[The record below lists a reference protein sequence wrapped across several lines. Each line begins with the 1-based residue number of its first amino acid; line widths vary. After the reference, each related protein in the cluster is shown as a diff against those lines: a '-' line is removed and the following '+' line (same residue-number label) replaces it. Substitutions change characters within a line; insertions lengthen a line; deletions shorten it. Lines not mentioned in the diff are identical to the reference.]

1 MLLSDGGGRCYIE
14 SDSGNPNHKIGA
26 DTLNLKPKNKLLS
39 VGAGLILLTNSIVVY
54 PAGAA
59 AGDSWTRL
67 PDAPAWGHFVDTY
80 KNNTPVN
87 MAVYSNPSIGVLSG
101 FLELWTPG
109 ETWDTGT
116 KLNSGVLDY
125 NIQYVADLAKTRTPA
140 EEQAAYYDD
149 RRNQTY
155 GAVDGLGPWSE
166 VYRLMSGTYTTITSI
181 PEDATT
187 VKYNDGNDSNKAG
200 DSNSELGKMVDLI
213 GKVRGD
219 YASTSQA
226 KNFYSYKRPFRWKDT
241 SVIVPTLVPAMSKT
255 PEKDGGFPSGHT
267 NASYLAALALAY
279 AVPERFQELMT
290 RASEMGNN
298 RVIAGMHSPL
308 DVMGGRVTAMAFA
321 AGALNDPEHAA
332 LKQAAYTQ
340 AHEALLTQTGT
351 AEDRFTD
358 YAKNK
363 AQYAQRLTYGFPQIH
378 SVEVPAVAPKGAEVL
393 LETRLPYLSAD
404 QRRSVLVTTA
414 LPSGYPLL
422 DDPEGWGRL
431 NLFAAADG
439 YGAFAEHVTVTMDAA
454 KGGFHA
460 ADRWRNDISGTGG
473 LTKEGTGTLKLAGS
487 NTYSGGTEVN
497 AGVLEGDSATSFG
510 SGNVT
515 NTRGSVVE
523 NVYGKMTIGGSF
535 TQASEGTLVLNLTG
549 ADDVLEVK
557 GAVKADGKLKVN
569 FANGYAP
576 GSGLIPLMTHGENQR
591 SGQFAS
597 VQVEGLPSQY
607 NAQVV
612 YLSNQIALS
621 ITGTTSGGN
630 PGSGGGTGGGNPGGT
645 PGAPA
650 GNAGTVP
657 GTTGTA
663 PGNGSTAPAEPEK
676 QPQSGVDPFQS
687 GVVSRETVYKTVT
700 EAIAATKNQS
710 ISFKDTAGH
719 WGSSTIATAVK
730 LQIISG
736 YTDGTFRPD
745 APVTRAE
752 FAAMIARSFGLGT
765 NSAASK
771 FGDTA
776 SNWAAGHIAAL
787 ADKGIVTGYAD
798 GSFKPGA
805 TITRAEMVTIIGRVL
820 NLSVLQT
827 GTPASFTDVSSSY
840 WAADA
845 IRQAASANLVKGI
858 SASAFAPKNQATRAE
873 AVAVIIRALESDSA
887 VKALI
892 AGL

>member
-1 MLLSDGGGRCYIE
+1 M
-14 SDSGNPNHKIGA
+14 
-26 DTLNLKPKNKLLS
+26 NLKSKRKLLS
-39 VGAGLILLTNSIVVY
+39 VTAGLVLLTNSIAVH
-54 PAGAA
+54 PAEAA
-59 AGDSWTRL
+59 TGNSLTGL
-67 PDAPAWGHFVDTY
+67 PAAPAWGHFVDTY

-87 MAVYSNPSIGVLSG
+87 TAVYSNPSIGVLSG
-101 FLELWTPG
+101 FLDLWTPG
-109 ETWDTGT
+109 ATWDTGT
-116 KLNSGVLDY
+116 KLNNDVLDY
-125 NIQYVADLAKTRTPA
+125 NIQYVADLSKTRTPA

-155 GAVDGLGPWSE
+155 GAADGLGPLSE
-166 VYRLMSGTYTTITSI
+166 VYRTMSGTYTTINSI
-181 PEDATT
+181 PDDATS

-200 DSNSELGKMVDLI
+200 DSSSSLGKMVDLI
-213 GKVRGD
+213 GIVRGN

-226 KNFYSYKRPFRWKDT
+226 KKFYSYMRPFRWKDT
-241 SVIVPTLVPAMSKT
+241 SVIVPTLVPARSST
-255 PEKDGGFPSGHT
+255 PATDGGFPSGHT

-279 AVPERFQELMT
+279 SVPERFQELMA

-298 RVIAGMHSPL
+298 RVVAGMHSPL

-321 AGALNDPEHAA
+321 AGALTDPDNTA

-340 AHEALLTQTGT
+340 AHEVLLTQTGT

-363 AQYAQRLTYGFPQIH
+363 AQYTQRLTYGFPQIH
-378 SVEVPAVAPKGAEVL
+378 SNTEPAVAPKGAEVL

-404 QRRSVLVTTA
+404 QRRAVLVTTA

-439 YGAFAEHVTVTMDAA
+439 YGAFAEHVTVAMDAA

-497 AGVLEGDSATSFG
+497 AGVLEGDSATAFG
-510 SGNVT
+510 KGNVT
-515 NTRGSVVE
+515 NTGGSVVE
-523 NVYGKMTIGGSF
+523 NVYGKMVIGGSF
-535 TQASEGTLVLNLTG
+535 TQASEGTLVLGLTG
-549 ADDVLEVK
+549 ANDILEVK

-569 FANGYAP
+569 FGNSYVP
-576 GSGLIPLMTHGENQR
+576 GSGLIPLLTHGVSQR
-591 SGQFAS
+591 SGQFTS
-597 VQVEGLPSQY
+597 VQVEGLPSKY

-612 YLSNQIALS
+612 YLSDQIALS
-621 ITGTTSGGN
+621 ITDTTS
-630 PGSGGGTGGGNPGGT
+630 GGTGGGNPGGT
-645 PGAPA
+645 PGTPA
-650 GNAGTVP
+650 GNTGTVP
-657 GTTGTA
+657 GTTGTT
-663 PGNGSTAPAEPEK
+663 PGNGSTTPAEPEK
-676 QPQSGVDPFQS
+676 QPQSGVNPFQS
-687 GVVSRETVYKTVT
+687 GVVSREAVYKTVT
-700 EAIAATKNQS
+700 EAITATKNQS

-736 YTDGTFRPD
+736 YADGSFRPN

-765 NSAASK
+765 TSAASK

-776 SNWAAGHIAAL
+776 SNWAAGYIGAL

-820 NLSVLQT
+820 DLGVLQT
-827 GTPASFTDVSSSY
+827 GIPASFKDVSSSY
-840 WAADA
+840 WAANA
-845 IRQAASANLVKGI
+845 IRQATSANLVKGI
-858 SASAFAPKNQATRAE
+858 SASAFAPKSQATRAE
-873 AVAVIIRALESDSA
+873 AVAVIIRALESDSS
-887 VKALI
+887 VKALM

>member
-1 MLLSDGGGRCYIE
+1 
-14 SDSGNPNHKIGA
+14 
-26 DTLNLKPKNKLLS
+26 
-39 VGAGLILLTNSIVVY
+39 
-54 PAGAA
+54 
-59 AGDSWTRL
+59 
-67 PDAPAWGHFVDTY
+67 
-80 KNNTPVN
+80 

-101 FLELWTPG
+101 FLDLWTPG
-109 ETWDTGT
+109 VTWDTGT
-116 KLNSGVLDY
+116 KLNSRVLDY
-125 NIQYVADLAKTRTPA
+125 NIQYVADLSKTRTPA
-140 EEQAAYYDD
+140 EEEAAYYDD

-155 GAVDGLGPWSE
+155 GAADGLGPLSE
-166 VYRLMSGTYTTITSI
+166 LYRSMSGTYTTINSI
-181 PEDATT
+181 PDDATS

-200 DSNSELGKMVDLI
+200 DSNSQLGKMVDLI
-213 GKVRGD
+213 GIIRGN

-255 PEKDGGFPSGHT
+255 PATDGGFPSGHT

-279 AVPERFQELMT
+279 SVPERFQELMT

-298 RVIAGMHSPL
+298 RVVAGMHSPL

-321 AGALNDPEHAA
+321 AGALTDPDNMA

-340 AHEALLTQTGT
+340 AHEVLLTQTGT

-363 AQYAQRLTYGFPQIH
+363 AQYTQRLTYGFPQIH
-378 SVEVPAVAPKGAEVL
+378 STTEPAVAPKGAEVL
-393 LETRLPYLSAD
+393 LETRLPYLTAD
-404 QRRSVLVTTA
+404 QRRAVLVTTA

-439 YGAFAEHVTVTMDAA
+439 YGAFAEHVTVAMDAA

-497 AGVLEGDSATSFG
+497 AGVLEGDSATAFG
-510 SGNVT
+510 KGNVT
-515 NTRGSVVE
+515 NTGGSVVE
-523 NVYGKMTIGGSF
+523 NVYGKMVIGGSF
-535 TQASEGTLVLNLTG
+535 TQASEGTLVLGLTG
-549 ADDVLEVK
+549 ANDILEVE

-569 FANGYAP
+569 FANSYVP
-576 GSGLIPLMTHGENQR
+576 GSGLIPLITHGVSQR

-597 VQVEGLPSQY
+597 VQVEGLPSKY

-612 YLSNQIALS
+612 YLSDQIALS
-621 ITGTTSGGN
+621 ITDTTS
-630 PGSGGGTGGGNPGGT
+630 GGTGGGNPGGT
-645 PGAPA
+645 PGTPA
-650 GNAGTVP
+650 GNTGTVP
-657 GTTGTA
+657 GTTTGTT
-663 PGNGSTAPAEPEK
+663 PGNGSTPTEPEK
-676 QPQSGVDPFQS
+676 QPQGGVNPFQS

-700 EAIAATKNQS
+700 EAIAASKNES

-736 YTDGTFRPD
+736 YADGSFRPD

-752 FAAMIARSFGLGT
+752 FAAMIARSFGIGT
-765 NSAASK
+765 TSAASK

-776 SNWAAGHIAAL
+776 SNWAAGYIGAL
-787 ADKGIVTGYAD
+787 ADKGILTGYAD

-820 NLSVLQT
+820 NLGVLQT

-858 SASAFAPKNQATRAE
+858 SASAFAPKSQATRAE
-873 AVAVIIRALESDSA
+873 AVAVIIRALESDSS

-892 AGL
+892 TGL

>member
-1 MLLSDGGGRCYIE
+1 M
-14 SDSGNPNHKIGA
+14 
-26 DTLNLKPKNKLLS
+26 NLKSKRKLLS
-39 VGAGLILLTNSIVVY
+39 VTAGLVLLTNSIVVH
-54 PAGAA
+54 PAEAA
-59 AGDSWTRL
+59 TGNSTTGL
-67 PDAPAWGHFVDTY
+67 PAAPAWGHFVDTY

-101 FLELWTPG
+101 FLDLWTPG
-109 ETWDTGT
+109 TSWDNG
-116 KLNSGVLDY
+116 KMKNSSVLDY

-149 RRNQTY
+149 RRGQTY
-155 GAVDGLGPWSE
+155 GAVDGLGSLSE
-166 VYRLMSGTYTTITSI
+166 VYRAMSGTYTTITSI
-181 PEDATT
+181 PDDATS
-187 VKYNDGNDSNKAG
+187 VKYNDGNDSNKGG
-200 DSNSELGKMVDLI
+200 DSDSKLGKMVDLI
-213 GKVRGD
+213 GIIRGN

-241 SVIVPTLVPAMSKT
+241 SIIVPTLVPAMSNT
-255 PEKDGGFPSGHT
+255 PAKDGGFPSGHT
-267 NASYLAALALAY
+267 NASYLAALSLAY

-298 RVIAGMHSPL
+298 RIVAGMHSPL

-321 AGALNDPEHAA
+321 AGALTDPDNAA

-340 AHEALLTQTGT
+340 AHEVLLTQTGT

-363 AQYAQRLTYGFPQIH
+363 AQYTQRLTYGFPQIH
-378 SVEVPAVAPKGAEVL
+378 STTEPAVAPKGAEVL

-404 QRRSVLVTTA
+404 QRRAVLVTTA
-414 LPSGYPLL
+414 LPSGYPVL

-454 KGGFHA
+454 EGGFHA

-497 AGVLEGDSATSFG
+497 AGILEGDSATAFG
-510 SGNVT
+510 SGNVM

-523 NVYGKMTIGGSF
+523 NVYGAMVIGGSF

-549 ADDVLEVK
+549 ANDVLEVK

-569 FANGYAP
+569 LMNSYVP
-576 GSGLIPLMTHGENQR
+576 GSGLIPLITHGESQR
-591 SGQFAS
+591 SGQFTS
-597 VQVEGLPSQY
+597 VQVEGLLSKY
-607 NAQVV
+607 TAQVV

-621 ITGTTSGGN
+621 ITDTTSGGN
-630 PGSGGGTGGGNPGGT
+630 PSSGGGTGGGNPGGT
-645 PGAPA
+645 PGTPA
-650 GNAGTVP
+650 GNTGTVP
-657 GTTGTA
+657 GTTGTT
-663 PGNGSTAPAEPEK
+663 PGNGSTTPTEPEK
-676 QPQSGVDPFQS
+676 QPQSGVNPFQS
-687 GVVSRETVYKTVT
+687 GIVSRETVYKTVT

-736 YTDGTFRPD
+736 YADGSFRPD

-752 FAAMIARSFGLGT
+752 FTAMIARSFGLGT
-765 NSAASK
+765 QPAAATFRDATSH
-771 FGDTA
+771 
-776 SNWAAGHIAAL
+776 WAAGYIGAL

-820 NLSVLQT
+820 DLGALQT
-827 GTPASFTDVSSSY
+827 GTPVSFTDVSRSY

-845 IRQAASANLVKGI
+845 IRQAAAANLVNGI
-858 SASAFAPKNQATRAE
+858 STTAFAPRSVATRAE
-873 AVAVIIRALESDSA
+873 AVTLVIRALESDSSI
-887 VKALI
+887 KALI
-892 AGL
+892 EGL

>member
-1 MLLSDGGGRCYIE
+1 M
-14 SDSGNPNHKIGA
+14 
-26 DTLNLKPKNKLLS
+26 NLKSKKKLLS
-39 VGAGLILLTNSIVVY
+39 VTAGLVLLSNSIAVH
-54 PAGAA
+54 PAEAA
-59 AGDSWTRL
+59 TGDSWAAL
-67 PDAPAWGHFVDTY
+67 PAAPAWGHFVDTY

-101 FLELWTPG
+101 FLDLWTPG
-109 ETWDTGT
+109 ATWDTGT
-116 KLNSGVLDY
+116 KLNSSVLDY
-125 NIQYVADLAKTRTPA
+125 NIQYVADLAATRTPA

-155 GAVDGLGPWSE
+155 GAADGLGPLSE
-166 VYRLMSGTYTTITSI
+166 VYRTMSGTFTTINSI
-181 PEDATT
+181 PEDATS

-200 DSNSELGKMVDLI
+200 DSSSELGKMVDLI
-213 GKVRGD
+213 GIVRGN

-226 KNFYSYKRPFRWKDT
+226 KKFYSYMRPFRWKDT
-241 SVIVPTLVPAMSKT
+241 SVIVPTLMPARSST
-255 PEKDGGFPSGHT
+255 PETDGGFPSGHT

-279 AVPERFQELMT
+279 AVPERYQELMA

-298 RVIAGMHSPL
+298 RVVAGMHSPL

-321 AGALNDPEHAA
+321 AGALNDPDNAA

-340 AHEALLTQTGT
+340 AHEVLLTQTGT

-363 AQYAQRLTYGFPQIH
+363 ARYMQRLTYGFPQIH
-378 SVEVPAVAPKGAEVL
+378 STTEPAVAPKGAEVL

-404 QRRSVLVTTA
+404 ERRAVLVTTA

-439 YGAFAEHVTVTMDAA
+439 YGAFAEHVTVAMDAA

-497 AGVLEGDSATSFG
+497 AGVLEGDSATAFG

-523 NVYGKMTIGGSF
+523 NVYGKMVIGGSL

-569 FANGYAP
+569 FANSYVP
-576 GSGLIPLMTHGENQR
+576 GSGLIPLITHGEGQR
-591 SGQFAS
+591 SGQFAA
-597 VQVEGLPSQY
+597 VQIEGMPSMY

-621 ITGTTSGGN
+621 ITDTTSSGN
-630 PGSGGGTGGGNPGGT
+630 PGTDGGHPGGT
-645 PGAPA
+645 PGTPA
-650 GNAGTVP
+650 GNTGTVP
-657 GTTGTA
+657 GNTGTV
-663 PGNGSTAPAEPEK
+663 PTNGGSTTPEPEQ
-676 QPQSGVDPFQS
+676 QPQSGVNPFQS
-687 GVVSRETVYKTVT
+687 GVVSREAVYKTVT

-710 ISFKDTAGH
+710 SSFKDTAGH
-719 WGSSTIATAVK
+719 WGSGTIATAVK

-736 YTDGTFRPD
+736 YADGSFRPD

-765 NSAASK
+765 TSAAST
-771 FGDTA
+771 FRDTA
-776 SNWAAGHIAAL
+776 SNWAAGYIGAL

-820 NLSVLQT
+820 DLGVLQT
-827 GTPASFTDVSSSY
+827 GTPASFTDVSSTY

-845 IRQAASANLVKGI
+845 IRKAAAANLVKGV
-858 SASAFAPKNQATRAE
+858 SPSAFAPRNQATRAE
-873 AVAVIIRALESDSA
+873 AVAVIIRALESDSS

>member
-1 MLLSDGGGRCYIE
+1 M
-14 SDSGNPNHKIGA
+14 
-26 DTLNLKPKNKLLS
+26 NLKSKRKLLS
-39 VGAGLILLTNSIVVY
+39 VTAGLVLLTNSIAVH
-54 PAGAA
+54 PAEAA
-59 AGDSWTRL
+59 TGNSLTGL
-67 PDAPAWGHFVDTY
+67 PAAPAWGHFVDTY

-87 MAVYSNPSIGVLSG
+87 TAVYSNPSIGVLSG
-101 FLELWTPG
+101 FLDLWTPG
-109 ETWDTGT
+109 ATWDTGT
-116 KLNSGVLDY
+116 KLNSSVLDY
-125 NIQYVADLAKTRTPA
+125 NIQYVADLSKTRTPA
-140 EEQAAYYDD
+140 EEEAAYYDD

-155 GAVDGLGPWSE
+155 GAADGLGPLSE
-166 VYRLMSGTYTTITSI
+166 VYRSMSGTFTTINSI
-181 PEDATT
+181 PDDATS
-187 VKYNDGNDSNKAG
+187 VKYSDGNDSNKAG
-200 DSNSELGKMVDLI
+200 DSNSSLGKMVDLI
-213 GKVRGD
+213 GIVRGN

-226 KNFYSYKRPFRWKDT
+226 KNFYSYMRPFRWKDI
-241 SVIVPTLVPAMSKT
+241 SVIVPTLVPARSST
-255 PEKDGGFPSGHT
+255 PATDGGFPSGHT

-279 AVPERFQELMT
+279 SVPERFQELMA

-298 RVIAGMHSPL
+298 RVVAGMHSPL

-321 AGALNDPEHAA
+321 AGALNDPDNAA

-340 AHEALLTQTGT
+340 AHEVLLTQTGT

-363 AQYAQRLTYGFPQIH
+363 AQYTQRLTYGFPQIH
-378 SVEVPAVAPKGAEVL
+378 STTEPAVAPKGAEVL
-393 LETRLPYLSAD
+393 LETRLPYLTAD
-404 QRRSVLVTTA
+404 QRRAVLVTTS

-422 DDPEGWGRL
+422 NDPEGWGRL

-439 YGAFAEHVTVTMDAA
+439 YGAFAEHVTVAMDAA

-473 LTKEGTGTLKLAGS
+473 LTKEGTGTLKLAGN

-497 AGVLEGDSATSFG
+497 AGVLEGDSATAFG
-510 SGNVT
+510 KGNVT
-515 NTRGSVVE
+515 NTGGSVVE
-523 NVYGKMTIGGSF
+523 NVYGKIVIGGSF
-535 TQASEGTLVLNLTG
+535 TQASEGTLVLSLTG
-549 ADDVLEVK
+549 ADDVLEIK
-557 GAVKADGKLKVN
+557 GEVKADGKLKVN
-569 FANGYAP
+569 FANSYVP
-576 GSGLIPLMTHGENQR
+576 GSGLIPLITHGVSQR

-597 VQVEGLPSQY
+597 VQVEGLPSKY
-607 NAQVV
+607 NTQVV
-612 YLSNQIALS
+612 YLSDQIALS
-621 ITGTTSGGN
+621 ITDTTSGGN
-630 PGSGGGTGGGNPGGT
+630 PGSGGGTGGGT
-645 PGAPA
+645 PGTPA
-650 GNAGTVP
+650 GNTGTVP
-657 GTTGTA
+657 GTTGTT
-663 PGNGSTAPAEPEK
+663 PGNGSTTPAEPGK
-676 QPQSGVDPFQS
+676 QPQGGVDPFQS
-687 GVVSRETVYKTVT
+687 GVVSREAVYKTVT

-710 ISFKDTAGH
+710 ISFKDTADH

-736 YTDGTFRPD
+736 YADGSFRPD

-752 FAAMIARSFGLGT
+752 FSAMIARSFGLGT
-765 NSAASK
+765 TSAASK

-776 SNWAAGHIAAL
+776 SNWAAGYIGVL
-787 ADKGIVTGYAD
+787 ADKGIVTGYSD

-820 NLSVLQT
+820 DLGVLQT
-827 GTPASFTDVSSSY
+827 GTPVSFKDVSSSY

-873 AVAVIIRALESDSA
+873 AVAVIIRAMESDSS

>member
-1 MLLSDGGGRCYIE
+1 MKS
-14 SDSGNPNHKIGA
+14 K
-26 DTLNLKPKNKLLS
+26 KKLLS
-39 VGAGLILLTNSIVVY
+39 VTAGLVLLSNSIAVH
-54 PAGAA
+54 PAEAA
-59 AGDSWTRL
+59 TGDSWAAL
-67 PDAPAWGHFVDTY
+67 PAAPAWGHFVDTY

-101 FLELWTPG
+101 FLDLWTPG
-109 ETWDTGT
+109 ATWDTGT
-116 KLNSGVLDY
+116 KLNSSVLDY
-125 NIQYVADLAKTRTPA
+125 NIQYVADLAATRTPA

-155 GAVDGLGPWSE
+155 GAADGLGPLSE
-166 VYRLMSGTYTTITSI
+166 VYRTMSGTFTTINSI
-181 PEDATT
+181 PEDATS

-200 DSNSELGKMVDLI
+200 DSSSELGKMVDLI
-213 GKVRGD
+213 GIVRGN

-226 KNFYSYKRPFRWKDT
+226 KKFYSYMRPFRWKDT
-241 SVIVPTLVPAMSKT
+241 SVIVPTLMPARSST
-255 PEKDGGFPSGHT
+255 PETDGGFPSGHT

-279 AVPERFQELMT
+279 AVPERYQELMA

-298 RVIAGMHSPL
+298 RVVAGMHSPL

-321 AGALNDPEHAA
+321 AGALNDPDNAA

-340 AHEALLTQTGT
+340 AHEVLLTQTGT

-363 AQYAQRLTYGFPQIH
+363 ARYMQRLTYGFPQIH
-378 SVEVPAVAPKGAEVL
+378 STTEPAVAPKGAEVL

-404 QRRSVLVTTA
+404 ERRAVLVTTA

-439 YGAFAEHVTVTMDAA
+439 YGAFAEHVTVAMDAA

-497 AGVLEGDSATSFG
+497 AGVLEGDSATAFG

-523 NVYGKMTIGGSF
+523 NVYGKMVIGGSL

-569 FANGYAP
+569 FANSYVP
-576 GSGLIPLMTHGENQR
+576 GSGLIPLITHGEGQR
-591 SGQFAS
+591 SGQFAA
-597 VQVEGLPSQY
+597 VQIEGMPSMY

-621 ITGTTSGGN
+621 ITDTTSSGN
-630 PGSGGGTGGGNPGGT
+630 PGTDGGHPGGT
-645 PGAPA
+645 PGTPA
-650 GNAGTVP
+650 GNTGTVP
-657 GTTGTA
+657 GNTGTV
-663 PGNGSTAPAEPEK
+663 PTNGGSTTPEPEQ
-676 QPQSGVDPFQS
+676 QPQSGVNPFQS
-687 GVVSRETVYKTVT
+687 GVVSREAVYKTVT

-710 ISFKDTAGH
+710 SSFKDTAGH
-719 WGSSTIATAVK
+719 WGSGTIATAVK

-736 YTDGTFRPD
+736 YADGSFRPD

-765 NSAASK
+765 TSAAST
-771 FGDTA
+771 FRDTA
-776 SNWAAGHIAAL
+776 SNWAAGYIGAL

-820 NLSVLQT
+820 DLGVLQT
-827 GTPASFTDVSSSY
+827 GTPASFTDVSSTY

-845 IRQAASANLVKGI
+845 IRKAAAANLVKGV
-858 SASAFAPKNQATRAE
+858 SPSAFAPRNQATRAE
-873 AVAVIIRALESDSA
+873 AVAVIIRALESDSS